1 MTIMK
6 VTVQVPV
13 SPEVVAALGPEFV
26 KAAKRARASAAARSR
41 RELKELM
48 PKDTGELR
56 RRFYVASRPGG
67 LELIWRAPYAELV
80 DLGAPRHVI
89 TPRDPGG
96 YLKFPGTNVFTGR
109 TIYTKFV
116 DHPGQVGQFYRL
128 PVIARALQI
137 LNEELSK
144 AFQEVRVRVALA

>member
-1 MTIMK
+1 MTILK
-6 VTVQVPV
+6 VTIQIPF

-26 KAAKRARASAAARSR
+26 KAAKRARDKAATRSR

-67 LELIWRAPYAELV
+67 LELVWTAPYAELV
-80 DLGAPRHVI
+80 DLGAPRHAI
-89 TPRDPGG
+89 TPKDPGG
-96 YLKFPGTNVFTGR
+96 FLKFPGTNAFAGQ

-128 PVIARALQI
+128 PVSARALQI
-137 LNEELSK
+137 LNEELTE
-144 AFQEVRVRVALA
+144 AFREVRVGMALA